1 MKKGFV
7 LMMALLMVI
16 SLAACANKAP
26 ATETPA
32 ADAPAAT
39 DNGATE
45 TPAAAEVPIEAP
57 KVAIVQGVRGD
68 KGFND
73 QAYHGMEM
81 AAADFGI
88 TFDGAECTDLAE
100 VDAALRNYA
109 DTGDY
114 DLIVAVGSNYGD
126 SLALVASDYPD
137 QKFSLVDTSMDPA
150 PENLHWNAAI
160 DAEQGFLSG
169 VISGFVTKGDY
180 PEVFTR
186 ANADKNVIVYAGG
199 ADSPTSRAGAAGYM
213 AGVYYVNPDCEI
225 IYNIVGSYNDPVKAK
240 EIAMNGVARGADI
253 ITGNCGSGSM
263 GLKEAANEAGCYF
276 IATALSSLDPVSSL
290 CTSVKLTENQVY
302 DEIKAIVEGTWK
314 SGGERKGIA
323 AGYCDYSVEGVSIDF
338 PQELLDKV
346 DAVREAIKNGQL
358 QLPTDVDQ
366 LDAWKATNQFQG

>member
-1 MKKGFV
+1 MKKGFALLIV
-7 LMMALLMVI
+7 LLMVL
-16 SLAACANKAP
+16 SMAACAKNAP
-26 ATETPA
+26 
-32 ADAPAAT
+32 APAA
-39 DNGATE
+39 
-45 TPAAAEVPIEAP
+45 PAAAEAPAASDNAAEEAP
-57 KVAIVQGVRGD
+57 EATEAEPLKIAIVQGTRGD

-73 QAYHGMEM
+73 QAYRGMEM
-81 AAADFGI
+81 AANDFNI
-88 TFDGAECTDLAE
+88 VFDGAECIDLAE

-109 DTGDY
+109 DVGDY
-114 DLIVAVGSNYGD
+114 DLIIAVGSNYGD
-126 SLALVASDYPD
+126 TLALVASDYPE
-137 QKFSLVDTSMDPA
+137 QKFSLVDTFMDPT
-150 PENLHWNAAI
+150 PENVHWNAAI

-169 VISGFVTKGDY
+169 VISGFVTRGDY
-180 PEVFTR
+180 ADVFTR

-253 ITGNCGSGSM
+253 ITGNCGAGSM

-276 IATALSSLDPVSSL
+276 ISTALSGVDPVSSL

-302 DEIKAIVEGTWK
+302 DEIRAMVEGTWAA
-314 SGGERKGIA
+314 GGERKGIA
-323 AGYCDYSVEGVSIDF
+323 AGYCDYSVEFVNIEY

-346 DAVREAIKNGQL
+346 NAVREAIKAGQL

-366 LDAWKATNQFQG
+366 LDAWKAANQFQG